1 MRGDPENTL
10 GKSRTACQRIR
21 GTPQLSGSKCLSG
34 CRACPVQDDAEDLPD
49 PDRRHRDEYSPDLR
63 KENQYGR
70 HERPGMGAAGVAVA
84 GGFFKIALYV
94 CVAVLIIWIGKVTY
108 QFGYDIFNQ
117 HAMSPG
123 EGQEVTVV
131 IKEDATSYDIA
142 KTLKSKGLID
152 NALVFVVQ
160 EKLSNYSGKMRPGTY
175 LLSTAYTPNRIMG
188 ILAGDAEQEGVTS

>member
-1 MRGDPENTL
+1 MGDT
-10 GKSRTACQRIR
+10 R
-21 GTPQLSGSKCLSG
+21 
-34 CRACPVQDDAEDLPD
+34 
-49 PDRRHRDEYSPDLR
+49 DR
-63 KENQYGR
+63 
-70 HERPGMGAAGVAVA
+70 MGAAGVAVA

-175 LLSTAYTPNRIMG
+175 LLSTAYTHRTGSWESWQGMQSRRELLRDRRGENACIYQFSRYGQYTI
-188 ILAGDAEQEGVTS
+188 S